1 MEHDQEFVEYVV
13 KSIVD
18 TPDAVS
24 AVRTVDEMG
33 VLITLSVDQNDLGQ
47 VIGRQG
53 QTAKAIRTLLRVVG
67 AKNSARVNLKIDE
80 PDNPRQRRERSDSR
94 PSAPAAEPAMQE
106 VAPAAAAPVAAPAP
120 VEPSRDASS
129 AIDNLDL

>member
-1 MEHDQEFVEYVV
+1 MEDFLDQQFVEYVV
-13 KSIVD
+13 RSIVD

-24 AVRTVDEMG
+24 TERTVDEMG

-67 AKNSARVNLKIDE
+67 AKNQARVNLKINE
-80 PDNPRQRRERSDSR
+80 PEGSRPQRREE
-94 PSAPAAEPAMQE
+94 APAAPVEE
-106 VAPAAAAPVAAPAP
+106 VAAPADN
-120 VEPSRDASS
+120 STSS

>member
-1 MEHDQEFVEYVV
+1 MEQDQEFVEYVV

-24 AVRTVDEMG
+24 TERVVDEMG
-33 VLITLSVDQNDLGQ
+33 VLITLTVDQNDLGQ

-67 AKNSARVNLKIDE
+67 AKNQARVNLKIYE
-80 PDNPRQRRERSDSR
+80 PDGPRPNREEQTSTEEK
-94 PSAPAAEPAMQE
+94 PAPVAEPATAE
-106 VAPAAAAPVAAPAP
+106 APAP
-120 VEPSRDASS
+120 QSTSS